1 MVGDIKDQF
10 YTYFSQE
17 NSRIIFEKLKSFLSY
32 IDDQN
37 WWLMTTAEKEQST
50 GTGKTHIS
58 MKNLRHN
65 AARFKRVR
73 NEQ

>member
-17 NSRIIFEKLKSFLSY
+17 NLKSFLSY
-32 IDDQN
+32 IDDQK